1 MVICLER
8 GADLHMVQ
16 LMLLPLTV
24 SCFSKIQIGFT
35 FLVPAHL
42 GSPGKR
48 VVKRVCVCVH
58 VYRVVVLRVRV
69 YNTESISGGSSR
81 QNTRPAVASSQPA
94 AVDAAESVQ
103 FLHDRRSRF
112 SCRIIIFLF
121 AQYYNTMHVY
131 INTVAVADLGFL
143 EGG

>member
-1 MVICLER
+1 VR
-8 GADLHMVQ
+8 
-16 LMLLPLTV
+16 
-24 SCFSKIQIGFT
+24 
-35 FLVPAHL
+35 
-42 GSPGKR
+42 
-48 VVKRVCVCVH
+48 
-58 VYRVVVLRVRV
+58 VYRVVNSVVLRVRV
-69 YNTESISGGSSR
+69 YTESISSGSSR

-94 AVDAAESVQ
+94 AVDVAESVQ

-143 EGG
+143 EGGVTLGTRASEASEH